1 MKIVQLTTQVS
12 VSDQIVVEDVQALLD
27 DGIELLVCNR
37 PDGEDVGQ
45 TEYADIEAEANRLG
59 LEIKFQPF
67 SSYQIKKEN
76 RDDLIELIRTRKR
89 LHLYCRSGSRCE
101 RLWREANAAVGGELQ
116 FEQSKQSA

>member
-1 MKIVQLTTQVS
+1 MQLTSQVS
-12 VSDQIVVEDVQALLD
+12 VSDQIVVEDVQTLVD
-27 DGIELLVCNR
+27 QGIELLVCNR
-37 PDGEDVGQ
+37 PDGEDQGQ
-45 TEYADIEAEANRLG
+45 TPYADIKAEAERLS

-101 RLWREANAAVGGELQ
+101 RLWREANAAVGGEIQ
-116 FEQSKQSA
+116 FEQARSA